1 MSRIADV
8 HGGLAILLN
17 YAPDGSTCAEHDEI
31 FAEGPPPE
39 KMSAED
45 RDKLASLRWRYD
57 ATLPSW
63 QKFT

>member
-8 HGGLAILLN
+8 HAGLTILLT
-17 YAPDGSTCAEHDEI
+17 YTPKGTTCAEHDEI

-39 KMSAED
+39 KMCAED
-45 RDKLASLRWRYD
+45 RDKLAALRWHYD

-63 QKFT
+63 KKFT